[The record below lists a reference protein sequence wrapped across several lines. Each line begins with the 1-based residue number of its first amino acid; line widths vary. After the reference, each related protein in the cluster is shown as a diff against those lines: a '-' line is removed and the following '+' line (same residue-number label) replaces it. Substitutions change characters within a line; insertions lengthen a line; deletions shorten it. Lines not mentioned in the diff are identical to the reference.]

1 MSLAGT
7 IFMAAVLTT
16 SITLPFMFK
25 LGVEKGRVI
34 YYVVIGSMT
43 ALVFILSGVIPS
55 VQEEAAADAS
65 SLLTKIPAVI
75 PFIIGIAAIV
85 ISRILSVKFY
95 EKRGCRTRDLKS

>member
-7 IFMAAVLTT
+7 IFMAAALTS

-34 YYVVIGSMT
+34 YYVVIGAMT
-43 ALVFILSGVIPS
+43 ALVFLLSNVIPS
-55 VQEEAAADAS
+55 VQEETAEAAANAAS
-65 SLLTKIPAVI
+65 LAAKIPAVI
-75 PFIIGIAAIV
+75 PFLIGIAAIV

-95 EKRGCRTRDLKS
+95 EKRELR